1 MKLQRQPG
9 KTYVNKDGKRVK
21 YDRFAVVIPTDLV
34 EELGWEAGLQLVA
47 TRRGKALTL
56 RPEGARDE

>member
-34 EELGWEAGLQLVA
+34 EELGWKPGLELVP
-47 TRRGKALTL
+47 TRRGNALTL